1 MSGKPGHAGVIHTPW
16 IWHNGDFVPWDSANL
31 HVMSHVVH
39 YGSSVFEGIRCYAT
53 REGPSLL
60 RLDDHLRR
68 LLDSCRIHRIPV
80 EYDVAFLRD
89 ACCKL
94 FERNELEEGY
104 LRPLVL
110 RGEGAVGIHPGD
122 ARVET
127 FLICWPWGA
136 YLGKD
141 AHEAGV
147 DACVS
152 TWFRPAPNT
161 HPTLA
166 KCAGNY
172 PLAQLMKMEAAQNGY
187 TEAIALAPD
196 GTVSEASAQ
205 NVFLVKGGILY
216 TPPAD
221 GSMLSG
227 ITRDSTIVLAQD
239 AGIAVRE
246 ERIPREK
253 LYICD
258 ELFLTGTATE
268 ITPVRS
274 VDRIP
279 VAGGTR
285 GPITELL
292 QRRLLEVA
300 MGRAP
305 DPHGWRTVVRGR
317 RSTRVA

>member
-1 MSGKPGHAGVIHTPW
+1 MTEKPGRAGVIPTPW
-16 IWHNGDFVPWDSANL
+16 IWHNGNFIPWDSATL
-31 HVMSHVVH
+31 HIMSHVIH
-39 YGSSVFEGIRCYAT
+39 YGSSVFEGLRCYRT
-53 REGPSLL
+53 EEGPSLF
-60 RLDDHLRR
+60 RLDDHLQR
-68 LLDSCRIHRIPV
+68 LLDSCRIYRIPL
-80 EYDVAFLRD
+80 EYDSAALKD
-89 ACCKL
+89 ASCEL
-94 FERNELEEGY
+94 IERNELEEGY
-104 LRPLVL
+104 LRPVVL
-110 RGEGAVGIHPGD
+110 RGEGAIGIHPGA

-141 AHEAGV
+141 AQEDGV

-152 TWFRPAPNT
+152 TWFRPSPNT

-166 KCAGNY
+166 KCGGNY
-172 PLAQLMKMEAAQNGY
+172 PNAQLMKMEATENGY
-187 TEAIALAPD
+187 AEAIALAPD

-205 NVFLVKGGILY
+205 NLFLVKGGILY
-216 TPPAD
+216 TPSTD

-227 ITRDSTIVLAQD
+227 ITRDCTLVLAHD
-239 AGIAVRE
+239 LGIPVRE

-274 VDRIP
+274 VDRIL
-279 VAGGTR
+279 VADGTR
-285 GPITELL
+285 GPITARL
-292 QRRLLEVA
+292 QRRLMDLA

-305 DPHGWRTVVRGR
+305 DPYGWRTVVSGR
-317 RSTRVA
+317 RTTKVA